1 MNDEQQQQK
10 KLLLDFAKAA
20 LQGELAC
27 QESGWEWTQ
36 NNVDGLA
43 ARCFDIAYAMMAE
56 AIKRGIVV

>member
-1 MNDEQQQQK
+1 MNDEQQHK

-20 LQGELAC
+20 LQGELSC

-43 ARCFDIAYAMMAE
+43 ARCFDIADAMMAE
-56 AIKRGIVV
+56 ALKRGIVV

>member
-1 MNDEQQQQK
+1 MNDEQQHK

-27 QESGWEWTQ
+27 QRPDWGWTQ
-36 NNVDGLA
+36 SNVDVLA
-43 ARCFDIAYAMMAE
+43 ARCFDIAAVMMVE